1 MLSPKNC
8 YIYAIYRSTSKIVR
22 RISILLIFYK
32 LCKYVE
38 EVTFLDRITSEV
50 LVKCSTLFGKY
61 FNVWEHQPIFWG
73 YISSEK
79 KTIFRICLRRI
90 YFTSSKKLR
99 IMWEMYWRK
108 CIKFRIDEA
117 HLICLNLFSILTGF
131 LNRKMSHS
139 KVQIDT
145 RVTVPSFRPCKT
157 WVLERGGGFTQLLKL
172 VVSIITPNKHS
183 DYNYTEYYFNFWRT
197 INTLDSY
204 LSFRRKEYAIHYHW
218 RKPLTNDLT
227 FNFYQNR
234 TSANKEGG
242 EV

>member
-1 MLSPKNC
+1 MFRTCLAYYTGIWTFHC
-8 YIYAIYRSTSKIVR
+8 YR
-22 RISILLIFYK
+22 FF
-32 LCKYVE
+32 
-38 EVTFLDRITSEV
+38 TF
-50 LVKCSTLFGKY
+50 
-61 FNVWEHQPIFWG
+61 HH
-73 YISSEK
+73 
-79 KTIFRICLRRI
+79 
-90 YFTSSKKLR
+90 
-99 IMWEMYWRK
+99 RK
-108 CIKFRIDEA
+108 F
-117 HLICLNLFSILTGF
+117 FPWF

-139 KVQIDT
+139 KVQIVT
-145 RVTVPSFRPCKT
+145 RVTVPSFRSCKT

-218 RKPLTNDLT
+218 RKPLTNYLT
-227 FNFYQNR
+227 FNLYRNQ